1 MKKRLLLSLVVGS
14 MIAFPAPFTGEA
26 AETPS
31 WRTHTT
37 RYHQEQAQ
45 KELERQEALKAAEEA
60 RKKAE
65 AEAAAQPMWRRYV
78 TKNRKAQQDAAAEEK
93 VDSTTTATPET
104 ETKPA
109 VKEPVKEVQAAEETK
124 AEPSALE
131 RFRARRA
138 QQKAAEEAKAEVK
151 NTPAPVEKTET
162 TAETEKPRQSALEKF
177 RARANA
183 RTAEETQTVTPEETE
198 MIPPPIR
205 KDNIP
210 METVSSQA
218 AAQEVETPAETE
230 QPKQSSALEKFRAR
244 ARQRAAE
251 ETQTETGVPPAP
263 AETTAAS
270 TTETEEPQQSVLEK
284 FRARARQRAAE
295 EAQTETETEAAA
307 APVEKV
313 ETPVETEQPKQSA
326 LEKFRARANA
336 NSTETKTTTEKVDT
350 SLQNESLPT
359 VPTDAE
365 ATWELAASNSR
376 YEVSFDSRS
385 LEYDQKTGIITVWNR
400 WRRRGGNDIYLYSRY
415 DVRLKTFAD
424 LYQAEYGGKGHKMLS
439 EHSVTDIAWTPLSP
453 HTLGMELCNALNT
466 YLLNK

>member
-65 AEAAAQPMWRRYV
+65 AEAAAQPMWRRYI
-78 TKNRKAQQDAAAEEK
+78 TKNRKAQQDTETQEK
-93 VDSTTTATPET
+93 VDSTTSAAPEA

-109 VKEPVKEVQAAEETK
+109 VKEELVKETQAAEETK
-124 AEPSALE
+124 AEP
-131 RFRARRA
+131 
-138 QQKAAEEAKAEVK
+138 
-151 NTPAPVEKTET
+151 
-162 TAETEKPRQSALEKF
+162 SALEKF

-183 RTAEETQTVTPEETE
+183 RTAEETQTEPQEETDI
-198 MIPPPIR
+198 IPPPIR
-205 KDNIP
+205 KDHIP
-210 METVSSQA
+210 PETVTA
-218 AAQEVETPAETE
+218 PAAQEIAAPVETEE
-230 QPKQSSALEKFRAR
+230 PKQSSALEKFRAR

-251 ETQTETGVPPAP
+251 E
-263 AETTAAS
+263 
-270 TTETEEPQQSVLEK
+270 
-284 FRARARQRAAE
+284 
-295 EAQTETETEAAA
+295 AQTETDVTP
-307 APVEKV
+307 APAEKV
-313 ETPVETEQPKQSA
+313 ETPTETTEEPKQSSA

-336 NSTETKTTTEKVDT
+336 KGTEAEPTAKKVDT

-385 LEYDQKTGIITVWNR
+385 LEYDQKTGIITVWNK
-400 WRRRGGNDIYLYSRY
+400 WHRRGGNDIYLYSRY

-424 LYQAEYGGKGHKMLS
+424 LYRAEYGGKGHTLLS

-453 HTLGMELCNALNT
+453 HTLGMELCYALNT